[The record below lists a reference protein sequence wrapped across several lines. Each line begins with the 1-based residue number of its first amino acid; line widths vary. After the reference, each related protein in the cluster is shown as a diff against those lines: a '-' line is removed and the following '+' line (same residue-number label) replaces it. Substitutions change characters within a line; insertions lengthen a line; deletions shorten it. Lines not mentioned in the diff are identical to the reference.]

1 METLDPG
8 SHPAIKLWPVDVY
21 AVRAAP
27 LHEDAVMP
35 TPLQCDVLVIGS
47 GASGLAAAVTAA
59 FHGQTVIV
67 VEKEPVFGGATA
79 WSGGWMWVPCNP
91 LAKRAGI
98 CEELEA
104 PLTYLRNE
112 LGAHFDIEKVKA
124 FLEDG
129 PRMVSFFEEKT
140 ALQFEGGTKICDI
153 HGWQPGAG
161 TGGRSVIA
169 APYDARELGDL
180 LPLLRRPMR
189 ETTVMGLGI
198 QAGPDLAAFMNVTRS
213 VKAFI
218 HVTRRF
224 GRHILDLL
232 RYGRATQ
239 LVNGNALVARLARSA
254 KDLGVQILV
263 SSPIEHLIVEQ
274 GGACGAVVQRQG
286 VATTILANHAVI
298 LAAGG
303 FPHDVE
309 RRKALFPHMKTG
321 AEHWSVTP
329 ASASGDGLRLGE
341 SAGGSVDTSLASP
354 AAWCPV
360 SLVPF
365 ADGTVGHYPHIIE
378 RAKPGIIGVLRNGS
392 RFVNEA
398 NGYYDYVAAMQQ
410 AVPPGE
416 EVASWLICT
425 RAFQRRYGL
434 GMSKPFPLPVAPYIR
449 SGYIKA
455 GRTIKELAQ
464 KCGIDPAGLA
474 RTIETYNEHARYG
487 EDPAFGRGST
497 PFNRYGGDAR
507 NKPNPCVAPIE
518 NGPFYAVKVVPGSF
532 GTFAGL
538 KTDASARVVDRHGA
552 PIPGLYAVGAD
563 MANVMGGYYPAGGIN
578 LGPAMTFG
586 YIAGLHAA
594 TRQKITENK
603 VPIQPGTEQNKVLTA

>member
-1 METLDPG
+1 MT
-8 SHPAIKLWPVDVY
+8 A
-21 AVRAAP
+21 
-27 LHEDAVMP
+27 
-35 TPLQCDVLVIGS
+35 PLQCDVLVVGS

-59 FHGQTVIV
+59 FHGQKVIV
-67 VEKEPVFGGATA
+67 AEKDPVFGGATA

-98 CEELEA
+98 DEDPEA
-104 PLTYLRNE
+104 PLTYLRDE
-112 LGAHFDIEKVKA
+112 LGDHFDEEKVRT
-124 FLEDG
+124 FLETG
-129 PRMVSFFEEKT
+129 PRMVAFFEEKT

-169 APYDARELGDL
+169 APYDARELGNL
-180 LPLLRRPMR
+180 LPQLRRPMR
-189 ETTVMGLGI
+189 ETTFLGLGI
-198 QAGPDLAAFMNVTRS
+198 QAGPDLAAFMNMTRS

-224 GRHILDLL
+224 GRHVFDLL

-239 LVNGNALVARLARSA
+239 LVNGNALIARLARSA
-254 KDLGVQILV
+254 TDLGVRILV
-263 SSPIEHLIVEQ
+263 SCPVKHLVMDDRNV
-274 GGACGAVVQRQG
+274 CGVVVRKDGLETTIFARQG
-286 VATTILANHAVI
+286 VI

-303 FPHDVE
+303 FPHDIE
-309 RRKALFPHMKTG
+309 RRKSLFPHMKTG

-341 SAGGSVDTSLASP
+341 TIGGFVDTSLASP

-365 ADGTVGHYPHIIE
+365 ADGTTGHFPHIIE
-378 RAKPGIIGVLRNGS
+378 RAKPGLIAVLRNGR

-398 NGYYDYVAAMQQ
+398 NGYYDYVTAMQQ

-425 RAFQRRYGL
+425 HAFQRRYGL
-434 GMSKPFPLPVAPYIR
+434 GISKPFPLPVGPHIR
-449 SGYIKA
+449 SGYIKT
-455 GRTIKELAQ
+455 GRTIRELAQ
-464 KCGIDPAGLA
+464 RCGIDPAGLA
-474 RTIETYNEHARYG
+474 EMLETYNKHARRG

-507 NKPNPCVAPIE
+507 NKPNPCVASIE
-518 NGPFYAVKVVPGSF
+518 KGPFYAVKVVPGSF

-538 KTDASARVVDRHGA
+538 KTDASARVLNESGKT
-552 PIPGLYAVGAD
+552 IPGLYAVGTD

-594 TRQKITENK
+594 TSRNVSETND
-603 VPIQPGTEQNKVLTA
+603 PIQSPNEQNKVLTA